1 LAEGVFIFKFFR
13 LDFSGHNPI
22 FEYGCIGFVYLLQHL
37 LRLAI
42 GGLQRSGALFGSSP
56 NEAFFVK
63 CDGENNTAESIDL
76 GMVIVEIG
84 VAPVK
89 PAEFV
94 IFRLSQFSGGTSI
107 SD

>member
-1 LAEGVFIFKFFR
+1 MGSQCEHVII
-13 LDFSGHNPI
+13 NPRNDRAA
-22 FEYGCIGFVYLLQHL
+22 C
-37 LRLAI
+37 
-42 GGLQRSGALFGSSP
+42 S
-56 NEAFFVK
+56 
-63 CDGENNTAESIDL
+63 TAESIDA

-94 IFRLSQFSGGTSI
+94 IFRLAQFSGGASI

>member
-1 LAEGVFIFKFFR
+1 MAVGRQRPRF
-13 LDFSGHNPI
+13 
-22 FEYGCIGFVYLLQHL
+22 
-37 LRLAI
+37 LRRTITAFLVNEW
-42 GGLQRSGALFGSSP
+42 RSGALFGSSP

-94 IFRLSQFSGGTSI
+94 IFKLAQFSGGTSI
-107 SD
+107 SE